1 MSNIERRSAF
11 GVNTQNELW
20 YFVPA
25 LYSSVCVTSN
35 LLSYRNTWCDWIFT
49 CLSRKDTTS
58 VDSQYEAWNRWGRA
72 TVGKAVRA
80 SGQYRAKS
88 IRLVPHQRAA
98 TAERERERTHE
109 IRHNITLHFQHLRSD
124 SGWGIW
130 CRFSSGSQ
138 DEGQE
143 RTVVVG
149 HEAHVS
155 RQWSTARVRQNTSVN
170 LFYILNLIH
179 VQCSSTN
186 LFTAHKLLFHIY
198 KGFDKE
204 VSPETAQEILKQMKV
219 KSGGENECRF

>member
-1 MSNIERRSAF
+1 MSEDLRLVWTHI
-11 GVNTQNELW
+11 VW
-20 YFVPA
+20 CFVPA

-98 TAERERERTHE
+98 TAEREREHM
-109 IRHNITLHFQHLRSD
+109 RSD
-124 SGWGIW
+124 TSSRFISNTWEVIQGEEW

-138 DEGQE
+138 DEGRE

-170 LFYILNLIH
+170 LLYILNLIH
-179 VQCSSTN
+179 V
-186 LFTAHKLLFHIY
+186 
-198 KGFDKE
+198 
-204 VSPETAQEILKQMKV
+204 
-219 KSGGENECRF
+219 